1 MPRIATGLLSARDVA
16 SIHAFP
22 LSRPR
27 LGAEAELLVGPLRGH
42 AIALGRFQRAGSA
55 IDVARARS
63 RGEVVVRRNV
73 GGPALRVGEGQLS
86 VQLLLTSP
94 DALGGV
100 ADPMRA
106 LNRHVRPLLAALNAL
121 GVGAMYGGRDVIVS
135 HGAPIAWI
143 GAAHR
148 VSDRVTYVEAVL
160 AVRASFALEAELDL
174 AAGSIAARHLGRA
187 PRTLEDVLGHALDA
201 ESLARRIVDA
211 FVAQAGGDSVALA
224 DASSPPSKSPL
235 DLDEPPFTA
244 MVEEAIG
251 LVGAR
256 YEPEHERVAV
266 GGDLGVSEDALAA
279 LERALFAAPRD
290 ATEEQL
296 GAIVD
301 AHLGP
306 ASGAL
311 VFGVKSLRSIAK
323 AALHAT
329 RLG

>member
-1 MPRIATGLLSARDVA
+1 MPRIATGPLSARDVA

-27 LGAEAELLVGPLRGH
+27 LGAEAELLVGPLRGR
-42 AIALGRFQRAGSA
+42 AIALGRFQRAQSA
-55 IDVARARS
+55 IDVAPARS
-63 RGEVVVRRNV
+63 RREVVVRRNV
-73 GGPALRVGEGQLS
+73 GGPALRVGEGQLL
-86 VQLLLTSP
+86 VQLFLASP

-106 LNRHVRPLLAALNAL
+106 LNRHVRPLLAALNTL
-121 GVGAMYGGRDVIVS
+121 GVAAMYGGRDVILS

-148 VSDRVTYVEAVL
+148 VSDRATYLEAIVS
-160 AVRASFALEAELDL
+160 VRASFALEAELDL
-174 AAGSIAARHLGRA
+174 AAGAIAPRHLGRA
-187 PRTLEDVLGHALDA
+187 PRTLEDVLGREVDA

-211 FVAQAGGDSVALA
+211 FVAQADGDCVALDEA
-224 DASSPPSKSPL
+224 ASPAATSPL
-235 DLDEPPFTA
+235 DLDEPPFAA

-251 LVGAR
+251 LIGAR
-256 YEPEHERVAV
+256 YEPEQERVAI
-266 GGDLGVSEDALAA
+266 GGDLGASEDALVA
-279 LERALFAAPRD
+279 LERALFAAGRD

-301 AHLGP
+301 AQLGP

-323 AALHAT
+323 AALHAM